1 MVTPVQL
8 RMLKDIDRD
17 GEPTDYADFADRGG
31 SALGWVN
38 RERVITALV
47 KQGALDDDLKV
58 TEHGRTILGASR

>member
-1 MVTPVQL
+1 MISRAQL
-8 RMLKDIDRD
+8 RMLVDIDRD

-58 TEHGRTILGASR
+58 TEYGRTILGASR